1 MKKAQEK
8 NKKLIR
14 VLIILLILI
23 MLVFTIFKIIDTYSI
38 FESNVSGNVNVEKA
52 TWRIVVNNTD
62 ISEGTEKKFVIDQI
76 NVEGSNRIESGK
88 IAPRFIWQ
96 F

>member
-1 MKKAQEK
+1 MKKTQEK

-38 FESNVSGNVNVEKA
+38 FESNVSGNVNVEKQLG
-52 TWRIVVNNTD
+52 
-62 ISEGTEKKFVIDQI
+62 E
-76 NVEGSNRIESGK
+76 
-88 IAPRFIWQ
+88 
-96 F
+96 